1 MKAGFIK
8 LFKRLG
14 LDSLLWELLKRL
26 LSGLIK
32 KLTGYCERL
41 SGVLNRI
48 LALQGENG

>member
-26 LSGLIK
+26 ISGLIK
-32 KLTGYCERL
+32 KLTSYCERL
-41 SGVLNRI
+41 SDALSRVI
-48 LALQGENG
+48 ALQSESG